1 MRAPASPQLRAAVA
15 RVFIVAH
22 HENTRRLEEELVSQ
36 GLAVSVLRQKHDAIT
51 REFSPNL
58 RCLLNHASGWEIAAR
73 SEGLSLFVE
82 ADFTPCENFGDLPL
96 PFDPALHGD
105 AAWAYLYAGG
115 PRIYAREVTG
125 HLLAHACSTV
135 AYVMSSRVAQMG
147 LTYLAELRKR
157 HPDWRR
163 YHAFDTELQWH
174 LMGYGARAYVPWRQ
188 LGEHGGIANL
198 EHIGTGMGAS
208 RLRRLLA
215 RVGIGKNH
223 YADALVGALAFPP
236 EYSRGNYLRLVRVRF
251 EGRATGLLRLLFGK
265 TICPIAPLSLGA
277 RLTLTWHGLR
287 RLLG

>member
-1 MRAPASPQLRAAVA
+1 MSVPPSPQIRVAVA
-15 RVFIVAH
+15 RVFVVAH
-22 HENTRRLEEELVSQ
+22 RENTNRLEDELVSQ
-36 GLAVSVLRQKHDAIT
+36 GLTVSVLRQEHDAIT

-58 RCLLNHASGWEIAAR
+58 RCLLNHAVGWEIAAR

-82 ADFTPCENFGDLPL
+82 SDFTPCRNFGNLLL
-96 PFDPALHGD
+96 PFDPALHGN
-105 AAWAYLYAGG
+105 AAWGYLYAGG
-115 PRIYAREVTG
+115 PRIYAREATG

-135 AYVMSSRVAQMG
+135 AYVMPPRVAQMG
-147 LTYLAELRKR
+147 LAYLAELRTR

-208 RLRRLLA
+208 CVRRWFAHL
-215 RVGIGKNH
+215 GIGRNH
-223 YADALVGALAFPP
+223 YADALAESLAFPP
-236 EYSRGNYLRLVRVRF
+236 EYSHGSCLRLLRIRI
-251 EGRATGLLRLLFGK
+251 EGRATGLLRLLLGK
-265 TICPIAPLSLGA
+265 TISPIAPLSLRA
-277 RLTLTWHGLR
+277 RLALTWHGLH